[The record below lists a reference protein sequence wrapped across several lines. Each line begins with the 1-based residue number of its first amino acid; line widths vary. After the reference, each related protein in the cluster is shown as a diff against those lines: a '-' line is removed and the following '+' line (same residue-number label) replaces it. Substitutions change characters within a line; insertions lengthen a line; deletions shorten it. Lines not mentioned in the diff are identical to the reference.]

1 MTIRLIRLYF
11 LRKSQQIWIFN
22 LEIPPKKQKQQILFV
37 WCYRSDFCLH
47 FTKVWLSFFLQ
58 EGFDDTKMCV
68 QIEFAGPTCSLEV
81 SVLIE
86 KHFNT
91 DDSWEM
97 LAVVEVNAFNLWRAL
112 TAGNR
117 KLCSVKGSDS
127 LSLGAVSLTK
137 VKCLWISLAAQ
148 LQTFS

>member
-1 MTIRLIRLYF
+1 
-11 LRKSQQIWIFN
+11 
-22 LEIPPKKQKQQILFV
+22 
-37 WCYRSDFCLH
+37 
-47 FTKVWLSFFLQ
+47 
-58 EGFDDTKMCV
+58 MCV

-112 TAGNR
+112 YSGESETL
-117 KLCSVKGSDS
+117 LCQG
-127 LSLGAVSLTK
+127 
-137 VKCLWISLAAQ
+137 
-148 LQTFS
+148 